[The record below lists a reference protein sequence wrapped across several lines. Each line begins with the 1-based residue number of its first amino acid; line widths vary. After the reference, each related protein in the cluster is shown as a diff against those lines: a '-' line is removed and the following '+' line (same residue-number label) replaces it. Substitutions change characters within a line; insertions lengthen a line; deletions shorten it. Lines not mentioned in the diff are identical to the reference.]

1 MGFPARPRIRSGWA
15 ASASISPCSSVASI
29 GLAYVACFRRS
40 REGGGPDGYKG
51 DGVPNT
57 PQDEQRINAI
67 RFLSVDAV
75 QKANSGHPGMPLGA
89 AATAFTLWTKHLRFN
104 PKDPSWLNRD
114 RFILSA
120 GHGSML
126 LYSLLYLTGYDL
138 SLDELKRFRQ
148 LGSKTPGHPEVHHT
162 PGVEATTGPLGQGF
176 GNSAG
181 FAIAEA
187 HMGAMYNRDQH
198 IIDHFTYVMCSD
210 GDMMEGVAS
219 EAASMAGHLQLGKL
233 IALYDDNK
241 VSLAAATDVC
251 FTEDVAK
258 RFEAYNWHTQHIDLD
273 EGNDVATIDR
283 AISEAKSVTGKPS
296 MIIVRTHI
304 GYGSPKQDSFK
315 SHGEPLGPD
324 DVKRTKENLGWPL
337 EPDFYVPDDVLKFY
351 REVGARR
358 GELQAQWQR
367 TFDEWKSDNG
377 DLAAQLERT
386 LRNQVPQQIPWPTID
401 KQNGDNVATRDT
413 GGLVMNAIAVTLPE
427 LVGGSADL
435 DPSTKTYLKDCGDFQ
450 PDQYAGRNIHYGV
463 REHAMGAINNGIA
476 LHGGLLP
483 FCATFLNFLDY
494 MKGAVRLA
502 ALNSIRCYYVF
513 THDSVFLGEDGPTHQ
528 PIEHLA
534 HMRAIPNLKM
544 IRPADA
550 LETLE
555 AWKVVIAAA
564 EGPWALILSRQKLPY
579 LGDRNADV
587 ARGAYILTDPER
599 TPDLILVA
607 TGSEVSLAVQAAKI
621 LADRGTQ
628 TRVVSMPCWE
638 LFEAQ
643 PQSYRDEILPPDV
656 TARMSIEAAAT
667 FGWERWIGTRGFA
680 FGIDHFGTS
689 APAADIAAEFGFT
702 PEHIADVA
710 SQTFSSHRA
719 KRDGDPGSLNGTPPQ
734 AAPRPQAAKPPGSP
748 RG

>member
-1 MGFPARPRIRSGWA
+1 MPN
-15 ASASISPCSSVASI
+15 
-29 GLAYVACFRRS
+29 S
-40 REGGGPDGYKG
+40 RE
-51 DGVPNT
+51 
-57 PQDEQRINAI
+57 DEQRINAI

-89 AATAFTLWTKHLRFN
+89 AATAYTLWTKHLRFN

-138 SLDELKRFRQ
+138 SLDEIKRFRQ
-148 LGSKTPGHPEVHHT
+148 LGSKTPGHPEAHHA
-162 PGVEATTGPLGQGF
+162 PGIEVTTGPLGQGF
-176 GNSAG
+176 GNSVG

-187 HMGAMYNRDQH
+187 HMAAVYNRDQH
-198 IIDHFTYVMCSD
+198 IIDQYTYVMCSD

-251 FTEDVAK
+251 FTEDVAA
-258 RFEAYNWHTQHIDLD
+258 RFEAYGWHTQYIDLD

-283 AISEAKSVTGKPS
+283 AISQAKSVTGKPS
-296 MIIVRTHI
+296 MIVVRTHI

-324 DVKRTKENLGWPL
+324 DVKRTKENLSWPV
-337 EPDFYVPDDVLKFY
+337 EPDFFVPDDVLKFF
-351 REVGARR
+351 RGVGAH
-358 GELQAQWQR
+358 GAEVQTQWQR
-367 TFDEWKSDNG
+367 TFDEWKSANAE
-377 DLAAQLERT
+377 LAAQLERT
-386 LRNQVPQQIPWPTID
+386 LRNQPPQQIPWPSID

-413 GGLVMNAIAVTLPE
+413 GGLVMNAIAKTVPA

-435 DPSTKTYLKDCGDFQ
+435 DPSTKTYMKDCGDFQ
-450 PDQYAGRNIHYGV
+450 PNQYAGRNIHYGV

-483 FCATFLNFLDY
+483 FGATFLNFLDY

-534 HMRAIPNLKM
+534 HMRATPNLM
-544 IRPADA
+544 VVRPADS
-550 LETLE
+550 LETLA
-555 AWKVVIAAA
+555 AWKVMIAASQ
-564 EGPWALILSRQKLPY
+564 GPWALILTRQKLPY

-587 ARGAYILTDPER
+587 ARGAYILVDTER
-599 TPDLILVA
+599 TPDLILIA
-607 TGSEVSLAVQAAKI
+607 TGSEVSLATQAAK
-621 LADRGTQ
+621 LLENRGTR

-638 LFEAQ
+638 LFSAQ
-643 PQSYRDEILPPDV
+643 SQSYRDDVLPPDV

-667 FGWERWIGTRGFA
+667 FGWERWIGSRGFA

-689 APAADIAAEFGFT
+689 APAADIAKEYGFT

-710 SQTFSSHRA
+710 SQTF
-719 KRDGDPGSLNGTPPQ
+719 
-734 AAPRPQAAKPPGSP
+734 APV

>member
-1 MGFPARPRIRSGWA
+1 VPN
-15 ASASISPCSSVASI
+15 
-29 GLAYVACFRRS
+29 S
-40 REGGGPDGYKG
+40 RE
-51 DGVPNT
+51 
-57 PQDEQRINAI
+57 DEQRINAI

-89 AATAFTLWTKHLRFN
+89 AATAYTLWTKHLRFN

-138 SLDELKRFRQ
+138 SLDEIKRFRQ

-176 GNSAG
+176 GNSVG

-187 HMGAMYNRDQH
+187 HMGALYNRDQH
-198 IIDHFTYVMCSD
+198 IIDHYTYVMCSD

-219 EAASMAGHLQLGKL
+219 EAASMGGHLQLGKL

-251 FTEDVAK
+251 FTEDVAA
-258 RFEAYNWHTQHIDLD
+258 RFKAYNWHTQYIDLD

-283 AISEAKSVTGKPS
+283 AISEAKSITDKPS
-296 MIIVRTHI
+296 MIVVRTHI

-315 SHGEPLGPD
+315 SHGEPLGLD
-324 DVKRTKENLGWPL
+324 DVKRTKETLGWPL

-351 REVGARR
+351 RDLGAR
-358 GELQAQWQR
+358 GAELQAQWQR
-367 TFDEWKSDNG
+367 TFDEWKSANG
-377 DLAAQLERT
+377 ELAAQLERT
-386 LRNQVPQQIPWPTID
+386 LLNQPPQQIPWPAID

-413 GGLVMNAIAVTLPE
+413 GGLVMNAIAQAVPE

-483 FCATFLNFLDY
+483 FGATFLNFLDY

-534 HMRAIPNLKM
+534 HMRAVPNLKV
-544 IRPADA
+544 IRPADS
-550 LETLE
+550 LETLA
-555 AWKVVIAAA
+555 AWKVMIAAGD
-564 EGPWALILSRQKLPY
+564 GPWALILTRQKLPY
-579 LGDRNADV
+579 LGDRNAEV
-587 ARGAYILTDPER
+587 ARGAYILADTDR
-599 TPDLILVA
+599 TPDLILIA
-607 TGSEVSLAVQAAKI
+607 TGSEVSLAVQAAK
-621 LADRGTQ
+621 LLNDRGTR

-638 LFEAQ
+638 LFSAQ
-643 PQSYRDEILPPDV
+643 SQSYRDGILPPDV

-667 FGWERWIGTRGFA
+667 FGWERWIGSRGFA

-689 APAADIAAEFGFT
+689 APAADIAKEYGFT
-702 PEHIADVA
+702 PEHVA
-710 SQTFSSHRA
+710 EV
-719 KRDGDPGSLNGTPPQ
+719 
-734 AAPRPQAAKPPGSP
+734 AAQHFAPV

>member
-1 MGFPARPRIRSGWA
+1 
-15 ASASISPCSSVASI
+15 
-29 GLAYVACFRRS
+29 
-40 REGGGPDGYKG
+40 
-51 DGVPNT
+51 VPNT

-89 AATAFTLWTKHLRFN
+89 AATAYTLWTKHLRFN

-138 SLDELKRFRQ
+138 TLDDIKHFRQ
-148 LGSKTPGHPEVHHT
+148 LGSKTPGHPEAHHT
-162 PGVEATTGPLGQGF
+162 PGVEVTTGPLGQGF

-187 HMGAMYNRDQH
+187 HMGAVYNRDQH
-198 IIDHFTYVMCSD
+198 IIDHYTYVMCSD

-258 RFEAYNWHTQHIDLD
+258 RFDAYGWHTQYNDLD

-296 MIIVRTHI
+296 MIVIRTHI

-324 DVKRTKENLGWPL
+324 DVKRTKENLGWPQ

-351 REVGARR
+351 RDVGARG
-358 GELQAQWQR
+358 GELQSQWQR
-367 TFDEWKSDNG
+367 TFDEWKSANP
-377 DLAAQLERT
+377 DLTAQLDRT
-386 LRNQVPQQIPWPTID
+386 LKNQPPAQIPWPKID
-401 KQNGDNVATRDT
+401 KENGDNVATRDT
-413 GGLVMNAIAVTLPE
+413 GGQVMNAIAAAVPE

-435 DPSTKTYLKDCGDFQ
+435 DPSTKTYLKDFGDFQ

-483 FCATFLNFLDY
+483 FGATFLNFLDY

-502 ALNSIRCYYVF
+502 ALNTIRCYYVF

-544 IRPADA
+544 IRPADS

-555 AWKVVIAAA
+555 AWKVMVAAT
-564 EGPWALILSRQKLPY
+564 EGPWALVLSRQKLPY
-579 LGDRNADV
+579 LGDRHADV
-587 ARGAYILTDPER
+587 ARGAYVLSDTDG
-599 TPDLILVA
+599 TPDLILIA
-607 TGSEVSLAVQAAKI
+607 TGSEVSLAAQAAK
-621 LADRGTQ
+621 LLNNRGTK
-628 TRVVSMPCWE
+628 TRIVSMPCWE

-643 PQSYRDEILPPDV
+643 PKTYQDQVLPPDV

-680 FGIDHFGTS
+680 FGIDHFGAS
-689 APAADIAAEFGFT
+689 APAADIAKEYGFT
-702 PEHIADVA
+702 PENIAA
-710 SQTFSSHRA
+710 I
-719 KRDGDPGSLNGTPPQ
+719 
-734 AAPRPQAAKPPGSP
+734 AAQKFAPV

>member
-1 MGFPARPRIRSGWA
+1 
-15 ASASISPCSSVASI
+15 
-29 GLAYVACFRRS
+29 
-40 REGGGPDGYKG
+40 
-51 DGVPNT
+51 VPNSGE
-57 PQDEQRINAI
+57 DEQRINAI

-89 AATAFTLWTKHLRFN
+89 AATAYTLWTKHLRFN
-104 PKDPSWLNRD
+104 PKDPAWLNRD

-138 SLDELKRFRQ
+138 SLDEIKRFRQ
-148 LGSKTPGHPEVHHT
+148 LGSKTPGHPEAHHT
-162 PGVEATTGPLGQGF
+162 PGIEVTTGPLGQGF
-176 GNSAG
+176 GNSVG

-187 HMGAMYNRDQH
+187 HMGAVYNRDQH
-198 IIDHFTYVMCSD
+198 IIDHYTYVMCSD

-219 EAASMAGHLQLGKL
+219 EAASMGGHLQLGKL

-251 FTEDVAK
+251 FTEDVAA
-258 RFEAYNWHTQHIDLD
+258 RFDAYGWHTQYIDL
-273 EGNDVATIDR
+273 EYGNDVATIDK
-283 AISEAKSVTGKPS
+283 AIANAKSITGKPS
-296 MIIVRTHI
+296 MIVVRTHI

-315 SHGEPLGPD
+315 SHGEPLGSD
-324 DVKRTKENLGWPL
+324 DVKRTKENLGWPV

-351 REVGARR
+351 RDIGAR
-358 GELQAQWQR
+358 GAELQTQWQR
-367 TFDEWKSDNG
+367 TFDEWKSANA
-377 DLAAQLERT
+377 DLAAQLDRT
-386 LRNQVPQQIPWPTID
+386 LRNQPPKQIPWPAID

-413 GGLVMNAIAVTLPE
+413 GGLVMNAIAQAVPE
-427 LVGGSADL
+427 LMGGSADL

-450 PDQYAGRNIHYGV
+450 PDQYAGRNVHYGV

-483 FCATFLNFLDY
+483 FGATFLNFLDY

-534 HMRAIPNLKM
+534 HMRAVPNLKV
-544 IRPADA
+544 IRPADS
-550 LETLE
+550 LETLA
-555 AWKVVIAAA
+555 AWKVMIAPGD
-564 EGPWALILSRQKLPY
+564 GPWALILSRQKLPY

-587 ARGAYILTDPER
+587 ARGAYILMDTER
-599 TPDLILVA
+599 TPDVILIA
-607 TGSEVSLAVQAAKI
+607 TGSEVSLAIGAAK
-621 LADRGTQ
+621 LLNDRGTR

-638 LFEAQ
+638 LFSAQ

-667 FGWERWIGTRGFA
+667 FGWERWTGSRGFT

-689 APAADIAAEFGFT
+689 APAADIAAEYGFT
-702 PEHIADVA
+702 PAHIADVA
-710 SQTFSSHRA
+710 AQHF
-719 KRDGDPGSLNGTPPQ
+719 
-734 AAPRPQAAKPPGSP
+734 APV